1 MKSLSTEKV
10 RHLVVRADQND
21 TLPDSLVNELR
32 DQAVTCGFVRGS
44 GVLRDVSL
52 RGYGPDIGGLA
63 PARHIKGPVH
73 VLSLEGSVG
82 LAGGD
87 ISLGLRAVL
96 ARETDRGLETL
107 AGEIVSA
114 RVVGLE
120 LLVAAFDDHATTR
133 ALDSAARV
141 WLLGESDAPAQASP
155 TQASPAQAPAASA
168 APRRDPRPELV
179 ATTPP
184 PPAWNEA
191 IAASAAAPP
200 KQNPVTI
207 VGPGG
212 ATAMPLKPVRV
223 QKEEEATLVP
233 EAGALVDHFAFGKCD
248 VLKSEEDRLYLKMHR
263 DGRIKEI
270 ALEMLKVTP
279 LDDEDGKKSYRLAR
293 KL

>member
-21 TLPDSLVNELR
+21 TLPDSLVTELR

-52 RGYGPDIGGLA
+52 RAYGSELGGLA
-63 PARHIKGPVH
+63 PARHIAGPVH

-82 LAGGD
+82 LSGGD
-87 ISLGLRAVL
+87 ISLGLHAVL
-96 ARETDRGLETL
+96 GRETDRGMETL

-120 LLVAAFDDHATTR
+120 LLVAAFDEHATTR
-133 ALDSAARV
+133 ALDPAARI
-141 WLLGESDAPAQASP
+141 WLLGEADPKAVAASP
-155 TQASPAQAPAASA
+155 SP

-191 IAASAAAPP
+191 IAASASPERP
-200 KQNPVTI
+200 KPSPVTI
-207 VGPGG
+207 VGAGG
-212 ATAMPLKPVRV
+212 GVAMPPKPVRV
-223 QKEEEATLVP
+223 QKEEESALVP
-233 EAGALVDHFAFGKCD
+233 EAGSLVDHFAFGKCD
-248 VLKSEEDRLYLKMHR
+248 VLKSEDDRLYLKMHR

-279 LDDEDGKKSYRLAR
+279 LEDEDGKKSYRLAR

>member
-52 RGYGPDIGGLA
+52 RVYGPNIGGLA
-63 PARHIKGPVH
+63 PSRHIAGPVH

-96 ARETDRGLETL
+96 GRETDRGMETL

-114 RVVGLE
+114 RIVGME
-120 LLVAAFDDHATTR
+120 LLVAAFDDHAVTR
-133 ALDSAARV
+133 ALDPAAKI
-141 WLLGESDAPAQASP
+141 WLLGEGDGKPLPPDAVP
-155 TQASPAQAPAASA
+155 
-168 APRRDPRPELV
+168 APRRDRPEMV

-191 IAASAAAPP
+191 IAASAAAPAERP
-200 KQNPVTI
+200 KPSPATMM
-207 VGPGG
+207 GSGG
-212 ATAMPLKPVRV
+212 GTAMPAKPVRV

-233 EAGALVDHFAFGKCD
+233 EIGSLVDHFAFGKCD
-248 VLKSEEDRLYLKMHR
+248 VIKSEDDRLYLKMHR

-279 LDDEDGKKSYRLAR
+279 LEDEDGKKSYRLAR
-293 KL
+293 RI